1 MAQKISKFP
10 ITTSISSD
18 GYMSLIDIDNA
29 GTYNNYKLSIRSYFY
44 NQTEIDNLI
53 NSLET
58 KIDSISSISK
68 NDLKNLKAEI
78 LAELNKK
85 QNKDVEIEDRVIV
98 SDDNGII
105 STSDITIDE
114 LNCLKNIKNNIQS
127 QIDEIQKDI
136 ENLSVDINGNTLIGE
151 VKWFAGPSKPAGR
164 YLICD
169 GSAVSRTTYAELFKA
184 IGTVWG
190 TGDGK
195 TTFNLPNLI
204 SRVAWGVKSIS
215 STKTAHYIA
224 AGLPNITGKFDG
236 NTNDGHA
243 KTGAFYVDGGLTPGS
258 DGENNIGGY
267 IGFNASRCSSIYG
280 KSSTVQ
286 PPATT
291 LIPVIRY

>member
-10 ITTSISSD
+10 TATSISSD

-29 GTYNNYKLSIRSYFY
+29 GTYNNYKLSIRNYFY

-53 NSLET
+53 NNLET
-58 KIDSISSISK
+58 KVDSISSISK
-68 NDLKNLKAEI
+68 NDLKNLKTEI
-78 LAELNKK
+78 LAELNNK
-85 QNKDVEIEDRVIV
+85 QNKDIEVENKVIV

-105 STSDITIDE
+105 STSDISINE
-114 LNCLKNIKNNIQS
+114 LNCLKNVKSNIQS
-127 QIDEIQKDI
+127 QIDEIEKDI
-136 ENLSVDINGNTLIGE
+136 ESLSTGVTGNTLIGE
-151 VKWFAGPSKPAGR
+151 VKWFAGASKPAGR
-164 YLICD
+164 YLVCD
-169 GSAVSRTTYAELFKA
+169 GSAVSRTVYAELFKV

-204 SRVAWGVKSIS
+204 NRVAWGVKNIS

-243 KTGAFYVDGGLTPGS
+243 KIGAFYVDGERTPGS
-258 DGENNIGGY
+258 DGENNTGGY
-267 IGFNASRCSSIYG
+267 IGFDASRSNSIYG